1 MIKLIFIETFQYIC
15 SAIMDSTYWAP
26 CLDLAQGKYV
36 CACVC
41 VCVCKTET
49 EGFVFASKLMYQP
62 NKAQDTRK
70 VSNVM
75 TDSQLLELK
84 RTLSNLMF
92 G

>member
-1 MIKLIFIETFQYIC
+1 
-15 SAIMDSTYWAP
+15 MDSTYWAP

>member
-1 MIKLIFIETFQYIC
+1 M
-15 SAIMDSTYWAP
+15 
-26 CLDLAQGKYV
+26 
-36 CACVC
+36 CVC
-41 VCVCKTET
+41 VSKTET

-84 RTLSNLMF
+84 RTLSHLMF